1 MPPRSPRPDLDGGP
15 RPDRL
20 ALLVGPAL
28 VVLIVVAALI
38 WLLRGPSRPAPAP
51 APAPGPAPRAPS
63 PKSEAGYLLCT
74 WNVENLFDDRD
85 DPASRDEDEDW
96 FGQHPEMVRVKV
108 GHLADAILRL
118 DEGRGPDILAIV
130 EVESRRAAELLR
142 DALNARLPSELR
154 YDGLVHRDNLTGR
167 RIEPALLTRL
177 RVAGEGPEPSVDL
190 GTILGR
196 GPRGRKGGPHDFGIR
211 RILEARLEADGAPLT
226 VIVSHW
232 TSRLTD
238 QTDEKR
244 SAYADALY
252 DAFLDLRASDPGAD
266 VVLCGDFND
275 EPGDTALVSHLHVT
289 GDPGLVR
296 AADRRPKLLDL
307 MSGRDPER
315 FGTYVFRGRWE
326 ILDHVV
332 CSPGLLDGRG
342 WRVLPETL
350 RVVNDFPLRSNTD
363 RRPFRFGGPES
374 RATRGYSDHF
384 AVTVRLV
391 VDRPGARVQ

>member
-1 MPPRSPRPDLDGGP
+1 MPPRPPRPDPDGGP

-28 VVLIVVAALI
+28 VLLIVVAALI
-38 WLLRGPSRPAPAP
+38 WLLRAREGPAQAPAP
-51 APAPGPAPRAPS
+51 APRQPGPVAEAPAPRTA
-63 PKSEAGYLLCT
+63 EGYLFCT

-96 FGQHPEMVRVKV
+96 FGRHPEMVRLKV
-108 GHLADAILRL
+108 EHLADALLRL
-118 DEGRGPDILAIV
+118 DDGRGPDILAVV
-130 EVESRRAAELLR
+130 EVENRRAAELLR
-142 DALNARLPSELR
+142 DALNARLPTELR

-177 RVAGEGPEPSVDL
+177 RVVGDSIDL
-190 GTILGR
+190 GEIFGKASKAR
-196 GPRGRKGGPHDFGIR
+196 RKDPHDFGIR
-211 RILEARLEADGAPLT
+211 RILEARLEAEGAPLT

-252 DAFLDLRASDPGAD
+252 GAFLDLHARDPLAD
-266 VVLCGDFND
+266 VLFSGDFND

-289 GDPGLVR
+289 GDPRLVR
-296 AADRRPKLLDL
+296 APDRRPNLLDL
-307 MSGRDPER
+307 MSDRDPDR
-315 FGTYVFRGRWE
+315 FGTYFFRGRWE
-326 ILDHVV
+326 ILDHIV
-332 CSPGLLDGRG
+332 CSPGLLDAGG

-350 RVVNDFPLRSNTD
+350 RVVNNFPLRSNTD
-363 RRPFRFGGPES
+363 RRPFRFGGPQNQS
-374 RATRGYSDHF
+374 ARGYSDHF
-384 AVTVRLV
+384 AVTVRLIAG
-391 VDRPGARVQ
+391 RPTAGAQ